1 MKDDRSLIRLLCS
14 RIGACALLKSDRHGF
29 KLQWLLLYDKF
40 VAPMANIEKIKF
52 GTSGWRGVIAD
63 EFTVARVR
71 VVTQAIAEH
80 ITAQGL
86 KDKGVVVAY
95 DTRFMSERFAEEAV
109 RILAANGIH
118 AYLSNRD
125 APTPAVSFE
134 IIRRKAGGGINFTA
148 SHNPPLYNGLKFS
161 PAWGGPA
168 LPETTKDIE
177 AKANALL
184 EKNNLAALSL
194 AEAKE
199 RGIAE
204 EVDLRKIYLDD
215 LRKKI
220 DIETIR
226 KAKLKV
232 AVDVL
237 YGTGRDYLDAALRDA
252 GCTVT
257 VIHGHRD
264 ALFGGHAPDPS
275 EENLS
280 ELAAMLKKGRFD
292 IGLAVDGDADRF
304 GILDADGT
312 YINPN
317 QVLAL
322 VLDYL
327 CRTRGWRGG
336 AARSIATSHL
346 VDAVAKKHG
355 IEVYETGVGFKYIGD
370 LLVQGKIIFG
380 GEESAGMTIKDHV
393 PEKDGI
399 LACLL
404 VAEMVAHERKN
415 IREVL
420 KRLYKEVGTVL
431 DDRVNIQL
439 TEANRK
445 AVGERLSQPLSE
457 LGGLRVKGKKTTADG
472 TKYMLEDD
480 SWLLMRASGTEPVVR
495 LYVESS
501 SEENIKR
508 LREAGIHF
516 ILGQ

>member
-1 MKDDRSLIRLLCS
+1 
-14 RIGACALLKSDRHGF
+14 
-29 KLQWLLLYDKF
+29 
-40 VAPMANIEKIKF
+40 MAIEKIKF

-63 EFTVARVR
+63 DFTFARVR
-71 VVTQAIAEH
+71 AVTQAIADHLAAE
-80 ITAQGL
+80 GL

-95 DTRFMSERFAEEAV
+95 DTRFLSERFAAEAV
-109 RILAANGIH
+109 KVLATNGIRSF
-118 AYLSNRD
+118 LSNRD
-125 APTPAVSFE
+125 VPTPAVAFD
-134 IIRRKAGGGINFTA
+134 IIRRKAAGGINFTA
-148 SHNPPLYNGLKFS
+148 SHNPPEYNGLKFS

-177 AKANALL
+177 SRANALID
-184 EKNNLAALSL
+184 KNNINVMPMS
-194 AEAKE
+194 EAKQK
-199 RGIAE
+199 GMVDDA
-204 EVDLRKIYLDD
+204 DLRRLYLDD

-220 DIETIR
+220 DFDPIK
-226 KAKLKV
+226 KAKLKI
-232 AVDVL
+232 AVDLL
-237 YGTGRDYLDAALRDA
+237 YGTGRDYLDSMLKDA

-257 VIHGHRD
+257 ALHCQRD
-264 ALFGGHAPDPS
+264 ALFGGHAPEPS

-280 ELAAMLKKGRFD
+280 ELSAAMKKGRFD
-292 IGLAVDGDADRF
+292 LGLAVDGDADRF
-304 GILDADGT
+304 GVMDHEGT

-327 CRTRGWRGG
+327 CRTRGWKGG
-336 AARSIATSHL
+336 AARSIATSHFI
-346 VDAVAKKHG
+346 DAVAKKHG
-355 IEVYETGVGFKYIGD
+355 IEVYETGVGFKFIGD

-404 VAEMVAHERKN
+404 VAEMVSSERKT
-415 IREVL
+415 IKELL
-420 KRLYKEVGTVL
+420 KRLYKEVGTIL
-431 DDRVNIQL
+431 NGRVNIRL

-445 AVGERLSQPLSE
+445 AVGERLSQPVSE

-480 SWLLMRASGTEPVVR
+480 SWVLMRASGTEPVVR
-495 LYVESS
+495 VYVEAG
-501 SEENIKR
+501 SEEKIKD
-508 LREAGIHF
+508 LTEAGRKF

>member
-1 MKDDRSLIRLLCS
+1 
-14 RIGACALLKSDRHGF
+14 
-29 KLQWLLLYDKF
+29 
-40 VAPMANIEKIKF
+40 MANVKIKF

-63 EFTVARVR
+63 EFTMARVR
-71 VVTQAIAEH
+71 AVTQAIADH
-80 ITAQGL
+80 LTAQGL
-86 KDKGVVVAY
+86 KDKGVIVGY
-95 DTRFMSERFAEEAV
+95 DTRFLSERFAQEAARV
-109 RILAANGIH
+109 LAASGIH

-125 APTPAVSFE
+125 VPTPVVAFE
-134 IIRRKAGGGINFTA
+134 IIRRKAAGGINFTA
-148 SHNPPLYNGLKFS
+148 SHNPPEYNGLKFS
-161 PAWGGPA
+161 PSWGGPA

-177 AKANALL
+177 TRANALL
-184 EKNNLAALSL
+184 EKNSILSL
-194 AEAKE
+194 TLTEAKE
-199 RGIAE
+199 KGLLE
-204 EVDLRKIYLDD
+204 ETDLRKAYLDD

-220 DIETIR
+220 DFEVIR

-232 AVDVL
+232 ACDL
-237 YGTGRDYLDAALRDA
+237 QYGTGRDYLDTVLRDT

-257 VIHGHRD
+257 VLHGHRD
-264 ALFGGHAPDPS
+264 PLFGGHSPDPS
-275 EENLS
+275 EENLA
-280 ELAAMLKKGRFD
+280 ELSGIMKKGRFD

-304 GILDADGT
+304 GVLDADSA

-327 CRTRGWRGG
+327 CRTRGWKGG

-380 GEESAGMTIKDHV
+380 GEESAGMSIKDHV

-404 VAEMVAHERKN
+404 VAEMVAKEKRSLKDL
-415 IREVL
+415 L
-420 KRLYKEVGTVL
+420 KRLYKEVGVIL
-431 DDRVNIQL
+431 NHRINIRL
-439 TEANRK
+439 TDANQK
-445 AVGERLSQPLSE
+445 AVGERLSLPLAE
-457 LGGLRVKGKKTTADG
+457 LDGLRVKGKKTTADG

-480 SWLLMRASGTEPVVR
+480 SWVLMRASGTEPVVR

-501 SEENIKR
+501 SEEKIKE
-508 LREAGIHF
+508 LVEAGRKF